1 MSHKNDFMING
12 KYKIIFGLSN
22 EFSVCYNEK
31 KPIANNYWQSA
42 NPVINKLPIFLTQ
55 LCLLI
60 AVTRAFIIIL
70 RPLRQPRFLSELL
83 AGILLGP
90 SALGNIDWVAN
101 NLTPFEGSL
110 FLETMSNLGVTFYMF
125 LVGLEMDISPLR
137 KIGKMAL
144 SVAIAGIMLPLL
156 AGVGL
161 HSMVLQHQRRV
172 HAPEMGAYFW
182 SIALSVTSF
191 PDLAR
196 ILSSLKLM
204 YTDLGKTA
212 LTAAAVSDLSCWSLL
227 VVAVCLINGE
237 KELYVAI
244 PVMCPMRDGLA
255 LGVLMNTKGVLALI
269 VLNEGRNM
277 KGFDQQTFTWVMSA
291 ILFMTIIIGPIVS
304 YTHKS
309 SRHLKPYRHRNL
321 EKSKPDAPL
330 RVLACVHSTKN
341 LSGLISLMQISNA
354 TRKSPITVFGIHLV
368 ELTRASAMLIFHDK
382 NKTVDVEDNTNTT
395 REKAEAERIVNAFES
410 FENDNHATAVQTLTA
425 VSPYASM
432 HEDVNNFALDK
443 HSTPNSYLSPL
454 CPRKRC
460 FRVD

>member
-1 MSHKNDFMING
+1 MSHKNDFMVNG

-42 NPVINKLPIFLTQ
+42 NPVINRLPIFLTQ

-60 AVTRAFIIIL
+60 AITRAFIILL
-70 RPLRQPRFLSELL
+70 RPLCQPRFLSELL

-90 SALGNIDWVAN
+90 SALGNIAWVAN

-144 SVAIAGIMLPLL
+144 SVAVAGIMLPLL

-244 PVMCPMRDGLA
+244 PVMVCMTMFLFTLRPFIHRIAKQISCSMRDGLA

-277 KGFDQQTFTWVMSA
+277 KHFQSKENEDD
-291 ILFMTIIIGPIVS
+291 LNKR
-304 YTHKS
+304 YS
-309 SRHLKPYRHRNL
+309 S
-321 EKSKPDAPL
+321 
-330 RVLACVHSTKN
+330 
-341 LSGLISLMQISNA
+341 
-354 TRKSPITVFGIHLV
+354 
-368 ELTRASAMLIFHDK
+368 
-382 NKTVDVEDNTNTT
+382 
-395 REKAEAERIVNAFES
+395 
-410 FENDNHATAVQTLTA
+410 
-425 VSPYASM
+425 
-432 HEDVNNFALDK
+432 
-443 HSTPNSYLSPL
+443 
-454 CPRKRC
+454 
-460 FRVD
+460 